1 MVFTFSEQVRT
12 MIRREN
18 MTLQDIADKL
28 GVTRQAVSQNLNKGD
43 FTLSNMEKYAAALDC
58 DLIIDL
64 VPRSGAS
71 PGEK

>member
-1 MVFTFSEQVRT
+1 

>member
-1 MVFTFSEQVRT
+1 MVFTFSEQLRA
-12 MIRREN
+12 ILRRKN
-18 MTLQDIADKL
+18 MTIAEFADKM
-28 GVTRQAVSQNLNKGD
+28 GITRQAVNQQLNKNKY
-43 FTLSNMEKYAAALDC
+43 TLETMEKYAAALDC